1 MGISLTRLKL
11 ADLLLVFQVLFKRA
25 IGDVSFCQVAI
36 FFTMIGIC
44 STLLLWPIILTFYF
58 SGLGKD

>member
-1 MGISLTRLKL
+1 
-11 ADLLLVFQVLFKRA
+11 VLFKRA

-44 STLLLWPIILTFYF
+44 STFLLWPLILTFYF
-58 SGLGKD
+58 SGLGKDAALHKHSEAGS